1 MSCRRPWAPG
11 RCCIGALWRE
21 LRFPG
26 GRNVRLVGL
35 EQCLTAASS
44 SSSPGSSVPIPSIRF
59 VPFPPDFYTTM
70 PAFENSMC
78 CVSRLAHW
86 CLSPTPLREG
96 ENKKIHVGPLLPQS
110 MPPKRKAKRDGGSV
124 LRKFFDE
131 AMQIR
136 SPLPPELIRARIPLI
151 GLCGVGCRDAGAR
164 RARAS

>member
-1 MSCRRPWAPG
+1 MSALWVWSNASQLRRPPPPQAP
-11 RCCIGALWRE
+11 RCPSHPSDLCPSL
-21 LRFPG
+21 PTSTPP
-26 GRNVRLVGL
+26 
-35 EQCLTAASS
+35 CLHLKTACVPLCL
-44 SSSPGSSVPIPSIRF
+44 SPGSL
-59 VPFPPDFYTTM
+59 
-70 PAFENSMC
+70 
-78 CVSRLAHW
+78 VSLAHAFG
-86 CLSPTPLREG
+86 REG

-110 MPPKRKAKRDGGSV
+110 MPPKRKAKRDGESV